1 MAWILANA
9 GFAVYGIDYEGHG
22 RSAGKQGCIEKIDNL
37 VDDCFNHFMTLCASE
52 KEENNGK
59 KRFLLGDTM
68 GGAVSLLL
76 HMKKPGFWH
85 GAVLVSPFSR
95 VADPA
100 RLAIKILS
108 KLSNCIPQSKSTAT
122 YDLINMA
129 IRDPEN
135 IKKVRFHCHFCFCK
149 AKRTK

>member
-37 VDDCFNHFMTLCASE
+37 VDDCFNHFMTLCE